1 MSDIS
6 PTSSAPK
13 ENPTTKGRTLRQAAR
28 RAGCL
33 TLVFVLLAD
42 PLALS
47 AATLATLG
55 IGHALWTPN
64 LVLDALVLVLCYFT
78 FPVGAVLALL
88 VLRLLFARGR
98 IQPGTYPLDS
108 PAARLWLRKA
118 ALASLPRRSF
128 FRNAVTGFSFLG
140 PFFLRAMEAAV
151 GKRIS
156 LGVDA
161 TIADPFMT
169 TIGDDALIG
178 DGAFLSAHL
187 IERDAITIAP
197 VTIGRRATIGA
208 FAFVSPGTQ
217 VGDDA
222 IVATGAVVAK
232 NTRIHAGEI
241 WGGIPARKIAEVKSR
256 VPQGSDNAPA
266 SFRDA

>member
-6 PTSSAPK
+6 PTSHAPDD
-13 ENPTTKGRTLRQAAR
+13 NPAMKGRALQQAAR
-28 RAGCL
+28 RAGFL
-33 TLVFVLLAD
+33 TLLFVLLAD
-42 PLALS
+42 PLALC

-55 IGHALWTPN
+55 VGHALWTSY
-64 LVLDALVLVLCYFT
+64 LLLDALVLVLCYFT
-78 FPVGAVLALL
+78 FPVGVVLALV
-88 VLRLLFARGR
+88 VLRLLFARGT
-98 IQPGTYPLDS
+98 IQPGTYPFDS

-140 PFFLRAMEAAV
+140 PLFLRGMEAAV
-151 GKRIS
+151 GKRVS

-161 TIADPFMT
+161 TVADPFMT

-187 IERDAITIAP
+187 IQQNAITIAP
-197 VTIGRRATIGA
+197 VTVGKRATIGA
-208 FAFVSPGTQ
+208 FAFVGPGTQ

-232 NTRIHAGEI
+232 STKIRAGEI
-241 WGGIPARKIAEVKSR
+241 WGGVPARKMTEVKSR
-256 VPQGSDNAPA
+256 ASQGSDNAPTP
-266 SFRDA
+266 SRDA